1 MRSIHAIALSLWVL
15 SSLSWAV
22 PAQAGVIIEATR
34 VIYPA
39 GESEVT
45 VKLDNQGAAPV
56 LVQAWM
62 DNGDPRAAPETI
74 KVPFNLTPPM
84 ARMQPKA
91 GQVLRMIHSGEPMT
105 QDRESLYWLN
115 VYEIPSKPAGDRSNS
130 LQVALRSRIKVFYRP
145 EGLQGEPF
153 AAEQAL
159 RWSLVRNPEGTGM
172 ALKADNPTP
181 YHVSFQ
187 SLGVKVGDA
196 VFGQPDDVR
205 GGMVAPFSAQLFALK
220 GLQTAPGTA
229 EVVGK
234 AINDFGGFD
243 PIQHPL
249 TP

>member
-1 MRSIHAIALSLWVL
+1 MRSIHAIAMSLLV
-15 SSLSWAV
+15 SSALSWAA

-34 VIYPA
+34 VIYRA
-39 GESEVT
+39 GEPEVT
-45 VKLDNQGAAPV
+45 VKLDNQGRAPV

-62 DNGDPRAAPETI
+62 DNGDPKAAPETI

-91 GQVLRMIHSGEPMT
+91 GQVLRMMHSGEPMV

-115 VYEIPSKPAGDRSNS
+115 VYEIPSKPVGDNSNS

-145 EGLQGEPF
+145 KGLQGEPV

-181 YHVSFQ
+181 YHVNFQ
-187 SLGVKVGDA
+187 SLGVKVGDTT
-196 VFGQPDDVR
+196 FGQPDDIR
-205 GGMVAPFSAQLFALK
+205 GGMVAPFASQLFALK
-220 GLQTAPGTA
+220 GLQTASGAP

-234 AINDFGGFD
+234 VINDFGGFD
-243 PIQHPL
+243 PIQHLL